1 MSLLLRQCKYV
12 ISPLSLHEIAVYG
25 ERDILIENGV
35 IECFAKHCD
44 APRGIDIIDCREFI
58 AMPALG
64 NAHTHAAMVALR
76 GYADDYELFEWLE
89 RVWQAEKLLSRDV
102 VYFAT
107 LIGCIEMA
115 MSGIGAFQDMYFF
128 PDEVV
133 RAALKIG
140 LRVRT
145 GPIVGID
152 NLDMKRWKALESS
165 SNGMF
170 NTVINLHSLYGV
182 DMDLIEKAFELS
194 KTHSIDIHMHISETR
209 REVFEVKRRFGKLP
223 IEFLESRG
231 WLSPRLI
238 AVHLNW
244 VTTWELDYIARAK
257 VRVVV
262 NPTSGAKL
270 AVGGFAPLREM
281 LERGIDVGLGTDGAC
296 SSNRLSILREMR
308 MLVLLYRHNYWDTWI
323 RASHALYIATR
334 GSYGVM
340 KIRGGV
346 IEPGAVGDIVLIDLK
361 TPWLYPTTPTRLVS
375 HIVYALEQSNI
386 RYTIVNGRVV
396 WSPETSEN
404 LVKLFLEATKHID
417 RYIDKIEELREDVR
431 KGEARSFTIPKPRG
445 EQDCP
450 QAG

>member
-1 MSLLLRQCKYV
+1 MYS
-12 ISPLSLHEIAVYG
+12 

-35 IECFAKHCD
+35 IECFAERCN
-44 APRGIDIIDCREFI
+44 APRGIDVVDCRELI

-89 RVWQAEKLLSRDV
+89 RVWQAEKMLSRDV

-133 RAALKIG
+133 RAALKVG

-145 GPIVGID
+145 GPIVGIED
-152 NLDMKRWKALESS
+152 LDIARWRALESS
-165 SNGMF
+165 GNGMF
-170 NTVINLHSLYGV
+170 GTVINLHSLYGV
-182 DMDLIEKAFELS
+182 DMDLIEKAFEVS
-194 KTHSIDIHMHISETR
+194 ETHGVDVHMHISETR
-209 REVFEVKRRFGKLP
+209 REVFEIKKRFGKLP
-223 IEFLESRG
+223 IELLESRG
-231 WLSPRLI
+231 WLSSRLI

-244 VTTWELDYIARAK
+244 VTTWELDYIARARA
-257 VRVVV
+257 RVVV

-323 RASHALYIATR
+323 RASQALYIATR
-334 GSYGVM
+334 GSYSVM

-346 IEPGAVGDIVLIDLK
+346 IEPGAVGDIVLIDPR
-361 TPWLYPTTPTRLVS
+361 TPWLYPTTSTRLVS

-386 RYTIVNGRVV
+386 RYTIVNGRIV
-396 WSPETSEN
+396 WSPENSEN
-404 LVKLFLEATKHID
+404 LRKLFLEASKRID
-417 RYIDKIEELREDVR
+417 RYIDKIEKLKESAE
-431 KGEARSFTIPKPRG
+431 KGEDRELLIPRPR
-445 EQDCP
+445 
-450 QAG
+450 A